1 MPFAWHAL
9 VSSSSIG
16 REASEMSVSPAQ
28 NFSNPP
34 PVPEVPTVTLTSG
47 FSALNSSA
55 IASVSGPT
63 VLDPSTR
70 MSPERLPEEVSLP
83 SPLSSLLPQAATPI
97 ARTPEAARTSHHLL
111 DIQLLLFRLQE
122 RGSAA
127 RCGRESLPLVAV
139 ERVSGT
145 APACY
150 ACVPLL

>member
-1 MPFAWHAL
+1 MPWAWQAF
-9 VSSSSIG
+9 SSSGSIG
-16 REASEMSVSPAQ
+16 REASEISVSPAQ
-28 NFSNPP
+28 NFSKPP
-34 PVPEVPTVTLTSG
+34 PVPEVPTVTLASG

-70 MSPERLPEEVSLP
+70 MSPERLPEEVPSP

-111 DIQLLLFRLQE
+111 DIQLLLFRFQE

-127 RCGRESLPLVAV
+127 LCGFESFP
-139 ERVSGT
+139 
-145 APACY
+145 
-150 ACVPLL
+150 